1 MVERSDVVL
10 AVIPVLALAG
20 PAVAAGARLLEST
33 AGVGGEFAALPLTQV
48 GLVAALA
55 VIGVAMFAVP
65 TGGQRSTRS

>member
-20 PAVAAGARLLEST
+20 PAVASGARLLEST
-33 AGVGGEFAALPLTQV
+33 AGVGGSLAGLPLIQI

-55 VIGVAMFAVP
+55 VIGTAMFAIP
-65 TGGQRSTRS
+65 TGGQRSTGP